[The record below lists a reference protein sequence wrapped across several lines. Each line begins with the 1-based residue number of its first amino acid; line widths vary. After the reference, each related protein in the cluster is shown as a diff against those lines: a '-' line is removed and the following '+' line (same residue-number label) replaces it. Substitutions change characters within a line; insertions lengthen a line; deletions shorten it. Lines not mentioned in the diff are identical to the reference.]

1 LRKREAM
8 NVVNEL
14 LERKWVLGIG
24 ALVLGLALGL
34 LFGWVISPVEW
45 VDGEPAQLR
54 EDLRV
59 DYLRMVIDSYS
70 INQDE
75 NLAISR
81 YETLREF
88 ADSTVEKV
96 GANPG
101 NIGTEAL
108 QNFQAL
114 VGTFQSEVPDQEV
127 SPPVSDAG
135 DESILDTLM
144 GIAPYACGVV
154 GFLALAGLGVYL
166 VRRRVTGGEPE
177 YEEPMYAQEPA
188 YDYEY
193 DFEQPAIESRMAQS
207 LGSAEP
213 IATFRSTYS
222 IGDDLYDDSF
232 SIESPTGDFLGECG
246 VGIGD
251 IIGVGEPKKVSAF
264 EVWLFDKNDIQT
276 VTKVLMSSYAY
287 QDDESLSRLSAK
299 GDPVLAENGGLLELV
314 TESLRL
320 EARIVDITFGEG
332 ALPSGSYFERMA
344 IELTAW
350 KVG

>member
-1 LRKREAM
+1 M
-8 NVVNEL
+8 NVVSEL
-14 LERKWVLGIG
+14 LERKWVLGVG

-45 VDGEPAQLR
+45 IDGEAAQLR
-54 EDLRV
+54 EDLRI

-70 INQDE
+70 VNQDE
-75 NLAISR
+75 NLAVSR

-101 NIGTEAL
+101 SVEAEAL
-108 QNFQAL
+108 QNFRAV
-114 VGTFQSEVPDQEV
+114 VGSFESDVPGQE
-127 SPPVSDAG
+127 SPAPPTDAG
-135 DESILDTLM
+135 AGDSFLDTLL

-177 YEEPMYAQEPA
+177 YEEPMYAPEPT

-193 DFEQPAIESRMAQS
+193 DFEQPEIDNRTVPT

-222 IGDDLYDDSF
+222 LGDDLYDDSF

-276 VTKVLMSSYAY
+276 VTKVLMGSYAY
-287 QDDESLSRLSAK
+287 QDSETRDRLSAK
-299 GDPVLAENGGLLELV
+299 GDPILAENGGLLELD

-350 KVG
+350 KVGY

>member
-1 LRKREAM
+1 M

-59 DYLRMVIDSYS
+59 DYLRMVVDSYS
-70 INQDE
+70 INQDG

-101 NIGTEAL
+101 NIEVEAL

-114 VGTFQSEVPDQEV
+114 VGTFQSDVPGQEEP
-127 SPPVSDAG
+127 PPVSDAG
-135 DESILDTLM
+135 DESFLDTLM

-154 GFLALAGLGVYL
+154 GFLALLGLGVYL
-166 VRRRVTGGEPE
+166 VRRRVTGGGEPSYEEPE
-177 YEEPMYAQEPA
+177 YSQEPA
-188 YDYEY
+188 YEYDY
-193 DFEQPAIESRMAQS
+193 DFEQPAVESRMVQA
-207 LGSAEP
+207 LGSSAEP

-287 QDDESLSRLSAK
+287 NDEESLSRLSAK
-299 GDPVLAENGGLLELV
+299 GDPIMAENGGQLELE

-350 KVG
+350 KVGY

>member
-1 LRKREAM
+1 
-8 NVVNEL
+8 
-14 LERKWVLGIG
+14 
-24 ALVLGLALGL
+24 
-34 LFGWVISPVEW
+34 
-45 VDGEPAQLR
+45 
-54 EDLRV
+54 
-59 DYLRMVIDSYS
+59 MV
-70 INQDE
+70 Q
-75 NLAISR
+75 
-81 YETLREF
+81 T
-88 ADSTVEKV
+88 
-96 GANPG
+96 
-101 NIGTEAL
+101 
-108 QNFQAL
+108 
-114 VGTFQSEVPDQEV
+114 
-127 SPPVSDAG
+127 
-135 DESILDTLM
+135 
-144 GIAPYACGVV
+144 
-154 GFLALAGLGVYL
+154 
-166 VRRRVTGGEPE
+166 
-177 YEEPMYAQEPA
+177 
-188 YDYEY
+188 
-193 DFEQPAIESRMAQS
+193 

-276 VTKVLMSSYAY
+276 VTQVLMSDFAY
-287 QDDESLSRLSAK
+287 HDDESLSRLSAK

-350 KVG
+350 KVGY

>member
-1 LRKREAM
+1 M

-14 LERKWVLGIG
+14 LDRKWVLGIG
-24 ALVLGLALGL
+24 ALVLGIALGL

-54 EDLRV
+54 EDLRI

-81 YETLREF
+81 YEILNEF
-88 ADSTVEKV
+88 ADATVEKV
-96 GANPG
+96 GSNPG
-101 NIGTEAL
+101 NISVEAL
-108 QNFQAL
+108 QNFRAV
-114 VGTFQSEVPDQEV
+114 VGSFQSDVPGQEA
-127 SPPVSDAG
+127 PPPTPTSG
-135 DESILDTLM
+135 DEGLLDTLM

-154 GFLALAGLGVYL
+154 AVLAIAGLVVYL
-166 VRRRVTGGEPE
+166 VRRRVTGEE
-177 YEEPMYAQEPA
+177 VDYEEPMYAPEPT

-193 DFEQPAIESRMAQS
+193 DFEQSDAEARMVQTF
-207 LGSAEP
+207 GSAEP

-276 VTKVLMSSYAY
+276 VTKVLMSNYAY
-287 QDDESLSRLSAK
+287 HDDELRSRLSTK
-299 GDPVLAENGGLLELV
+299 GDPILAENGGLLELE

-350 KVG
+350 RVGL